1 MVLAFAAASLLS
13 VDTAAFASPGARLP
27 VVARARAAPPI
38 SMVAAKDVFAAYA
51 EASPPLQKTLKDLAP
66 PVAKGSV
73 GAVVGAAAAVGYV
86 LTPSSRLAVNA
97 VGGVLTGT
105 AGFFGLG
112 KRLAEERQAAAAQL
126 LAGGLADVT
135 SEKLEGLAD
144 DYGVPRDEFAK
155 QLGSLYQIFLTSCLT
170 SPKVEPPELSELRK
184 LATLLKLS
192 PAQIGDQVYGAG
204 RQLYSRHRAYLEE
217 DEANESKQ
225 LLEKFIFLAVRPP
238 PPPRAPPRAAP
249 VPSLSPPRPPCTPR
263 SGSSRPTRARR
274 ATATR

>member
-112 KRLAEERQAAAAQL
+112 KRLAEERQAAAAPAAAQL

-225 LLEKFIFLAVRPP
+225 LLEKFIFLAVRRP
-238 PPPRAPPRAAP
+238 PPPRAPPRLQNVSILP
-249 VPSLSPPRPPCTPR
+249 
-263 SGSSRPTRARR
+263 
-274 ATATR
+274 